1 MYGNKV
7 LISTN
12 DMRMIAVNRDS
23 GELIWEVNATAP
35 TDPATGTPWPRTQG
49 FTGVPLTIKT
59 RSGKELVLQGE
70 STGGQLRHAKLGRRL
85 GSQAHLHDPGVGR
98 AWFRDLEGQSQ
109 CLAHWRRRRV
119 ADRVL

>member
-35 TDPATGTPWPRTQG
+35 T
-49 FTGVPLTIKT
+49 L
-59 RSGKELVLQGE
+59 
-70 STGGQLRHAKLGRRL
+70 
-85 GSQAHLHDPGVGR
+85 
-98 AWFRDLEGQSQ
+98 
-109 CLAHWRRRRV
+109 
-119 ADRVL
+119 